1 LNFSGINRQIPL
13 LLLLLTLL
21 FSGCAKK
28 IDPQSR
34 PAISI
39 GPYSEFTGRL
49 IVIETSR
56 RWQTALDWKAESPE
70 QGRLRLTHA
79 ATGTV
84 VEFRW
89 HNNFMEVRDNKNR
102 YWKSINQ
109 SQLSQQGI
117 VLPPQQLAAI
127 LLGNMPEHFTQKKTT
142 EWESRASGSLIRLQ
156 WNPDTYRLTISDIQH
171 GRRATL
177 IIQP

>member
-1 LNFSGINRQIPL
+1 MSGIKRQIPL
-13 LLLLLTLL
+13 LFLLLALL

-28 IDPQSR
+28 IDPR
-34 PAISI
+34 GEPAITI
-39 GPYSEFTGRL
+39 GPYAEFTGRL
-49 IVIETSR
+49 IVIETTR

-70 QGRLRLTHA
+70 QGWLRLTHA

-89 HNNFMEVRDNKNR
+89 LNNFMEVRDNKNR

-127 LLGNMPEHFTQKKTT
+127 LLGKMPEHFKQTKTT
-142 EWESRASGSLIRLQ
+142 EWESLTSGNLIRLQ
-156 WNPDTYRLTISDIQH
+156 WNPDTYRLTITDIKH